1 MGQREVA
8 EVQSFAQFLSL
19 QVSDIHMIIQ
29 QTKEEGKPKKQM
41 AMLEPIFLFS
51 SLSSE
56 GKKG

>member
-19 QVSDIHMIIQ
+19 QVSDIHMIIK